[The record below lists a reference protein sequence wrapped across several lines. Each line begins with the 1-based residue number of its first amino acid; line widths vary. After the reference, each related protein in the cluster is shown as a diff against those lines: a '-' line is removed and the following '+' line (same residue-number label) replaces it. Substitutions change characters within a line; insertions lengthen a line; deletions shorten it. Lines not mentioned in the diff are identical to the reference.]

1 MRGEPRLFASNL
13 ELIRSAAKPCQK
25 VVSKRIIWERLKE
38 KIKQELQPKVIIV
51 KKGGWGEVVGAF
63 TKSLRHDI

>member
-51 KKGGWGEVVGAF
+51 KKGGEGEKWLELLQKA
-63 TKSLRHDI
+63 